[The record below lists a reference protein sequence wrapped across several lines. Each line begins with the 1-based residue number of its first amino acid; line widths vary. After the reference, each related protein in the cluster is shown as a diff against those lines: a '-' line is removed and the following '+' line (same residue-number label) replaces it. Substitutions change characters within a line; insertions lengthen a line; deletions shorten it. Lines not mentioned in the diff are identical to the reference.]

1 MEQVAK
7 QLGLLSLLLF
17 ISACAS
23 SGKKSEVGGLPTGKM
38 TADLIEN
45 RVPLEVQVA
54 YSPRRAKDIEAQ
66 TLADLR
72 VQQCLRSAPDI
83 RETDFLVAF
92 EGTLNHVGQ
101 MGTVVVTASNT
112 GLKEC
117 LTKFLPLVA
126 YGRGRSGPFQ
136 IRITRSKPPE
146 TPESGPVGFLLDLTS
161 PKKWE

>member
-1 MEQVAK
+1 MVQVAK
-7 QLGLLSLLLF
+7 QFGILSLTIL
-17 ISACAS
+17 ISACGS
-23 SGKKSEVGGLPTGKM
+23 SGKKSETGGLPTGRM

-54 YSPRRAKDIEAQ
+54 YSPRRAKEIEAS

-83 RETDFLVAF
+83 READFSVSL
-92 EGTLNHVGQ
+92 EGTLNYIGQ
-101 MGTVVVTASNT
+101 IGPVDVTASNP
-112 GLKEC
+112 GLKDC
-117 LTKFLPLVA
+117 LTKFLPSVA

-136 IRITRSKPPE
+136 MRITRSKPPE
-146 TPESGPVGFLLDLTS
+146 TPESKPKGFLLDLTS